1 MVKIRFTIEA
11 YIRTIRFMWIWQ
23 SALWPQFSFDSN
35 ALQAALVAA
44 RRAQGRLLGAAE
56 QLQLLD
62 TSELQLA
69 IWTREA
75 LATAQIE
82 GEVLQVNSVR
92 ASAARRLGLVPDPTV
107 HKDERTE
114 ATLDVIQAATGS
126 WQQPL
131 THGALYS
138 WQAALFPTGYSGITR
153 IDVGSYRTH
162 TEPMQIVT
170 QRLGENDVIHYQAPE
185 SKDVPR
191 QMKALLAWL
200 NDDRINGKLAL
211 TDGLIRAAIAHLW
224 FEAIHPFEDGNGR
237 IGRALAERC
246 LAQDMQSELRLF
258 SLSQQFMLDRTGY
271 YAQLQR
277 ASNFSSKFDRAQP
290 AEMDITAWI
299 HWFLGCVEKACL
311 ESLAQMAQ
319 ANAKNKFNYRLQSS
333 HPDLSKSQRKV
344 LLKLFEARQTNA
356 TPDNPSG
363 FSGGMSTEKYLAIS
377 GVSRAT
383 AYRELTDLV
392 AQQLLTI
399 SGQGRATRYA
409 LA

>member
-1 MVKIRFTIEA
+1 
-11 YIRTIRFMWIWQ
+11 MWIWQ
-23 SALWPQFSFDSN
+23 SVLWPQFSFDSN

-62 TSELQLA
+62 VSELQLA
-69 IWTREA
+69 GWTREA

-82 GEVLQVNSVR
+82 GEVLQLNSVR
-92 ASAARRLGLVPDPTV
+92 ASAARRLGLAPDPAA

-114 ATLDVIQAATGS
+114 ATLDVIQAATSS

-131 THGALYS
+131 THGALYR
-138 WQAALFPTGYSGITR
+138 WQAALFPTGYNGITR
-153 IDVGSYRTH
+153 IDAGTYRRH

-170 QRLGENDVIHYQAPE
+170 QQLGEKGVIHYQAPA

-200 NDDRINGKLAL
+200 NDGRINGKLAV

-224 FEAIHPFEDGNGR
+224 FEVIHPFEDGNGR
-237 IGRALAERC
+237 IGRALVERC
-246 LAQDMQSELRLF
+246 LAEDMRSELRLF
-258 SLSQQFMLDRTGY
+258 SLSQQFMLDRAGY

-277 ASNFSSKFDRAQP
+277 ASKFDRAQP

-299 HWFLGCVEKACL
+299 HWFLGCVDKACL
-311 ESLAQMAQ
+311 ESLAQLAQ

-344 LLKLFEARQTNA
+344 LFKLFESRQTNA

-363 FSGGMSTEKYLAIS
+363 FSGGMSTEKYVAIS

-399 SGQGRATRYA
+399 SGQGRGTRYA
-409 LA
+409 LLAASNCRF

>member
-1 MVKIRFTIEA
+1 
-11 YIRTIRFMWIWQ
+11 MWIWQ

-62 TSELQLA
+62 ASELQLSG
-69 IWTREA
+69 WTREA

-82 GEVLQVNSVR
+82 GEVLQLNSVR
-92 ASAARRLGLVPDPTV
+92 ASAARRLGLAPDPAA

-114 ATLDVIQAATGS
+114 ATLDVIQAAAGS

-131 THGALYS
+131 THGDLYR
-138 WQAALFPTGYSGITR
+138 WQAALFPTGYSGIIKIAAGT
-153 IDVGSYRTH
+153 YRTH
-162 TEPMQIVT
+162 AEPMQIVT
-170 QRLGENDVIHYQAPE
+170 LRLGQNDVVHYQAPE
-185 SKDVPR
+185 SKDVRR
-191 QMKALLAWL
+191 QMSALLTWL
-200 NDDRINGKLAL
+200 NDGRIAGKLAV

-224 FEAIHPFEDGNGR
+224 FEVIHPFEDGNGR

-246 LAQDMQSELRLF
+246 MAQDMQSELRLF
-258 SLSQQFMLDRTGY
+258 SLSQQFMLDRSGY

-277 ASNFSSKFDRAQP
+277 ATNFSLKFDEAQP
-290 AEMDITAWI
+290 VEMDITAWI

-311 ESLAQMAQ
+311 ESLAQMAK
-319 ANAKNKFNYRLQSS
+319 ANAKNRFNYRLQAD

-344 LLKLFEARQTNA
+344 LFKLFEARQTNA
-356 TPDNPSG
+356 TPDNLSG
-363 FSGGMSTEKYLAIS
+363 FSGGMSTEKYVAIS

-399 SGQGRATRYA
+399 SGQGRGTRYA
-409 LA
+409 LV

>member
-1 MVKIRFTIEA
+1 
-11 YIRTIRFMWIWQ
+11 MWIWQ
-23 SALWPQFSFDSN
+23 SVLWPQFSFDSN

-62 TSELQLA
+62 VGELALSG
-69 IWTREA
+69 WTREA

-82 GEVLQVNSVR
+82 GEVLQLNSVR
-92 ASAARRLGLVPDPTV
+92 ASAARRLGLAPDPTA

-131 THGALYS
+131 THEALYS

-153 IDVGSYRTH
+153 IDVGNYRSH

-170 QRLGENDVIHYQAPE
+170 QRLGENDVIHYQTPE

-200 NDDRINGKLAL
+200 NDGRINGKRAV

-224 FEAIHPFEDGNGR
+224 FETIHPFEDGNGR
-237 IGRALAERC
+237 IGRALIERC
-246 LAQDMQSELRLF
+246 LAEDMQSELRLF
-258 SLSQQFMLDRTGY
+258 SLSQQFMLDRAGY

-277 ASNFSSKFDRAQP
+277 ASKRDAAAQ

-311 ESLAQMAQ
+311 ESLAQLGQ
-319 ANAKNKFNYRLQSS
+319 ATAKNKFNYRLQSS

-344 LLKLFEARQTNA
+344 LFKLFEARQTHA

-363 FSGGMSTEKYLAIS
+363 FSGGMSTEKYVAIS

-409 LA
+409 LV

>member
-1 MVKIRFTIEA
+1 
-11 YIRTIRFMWIWQ
+11 MWIWQ
-23 SALWPQFSFDSN
+23 SALWTQFFFDSN

-62 TSELQLA
+62 VSELQLSG
-69 IWTREA
+69 WSREA

-82 GEVLQVNSVR
+82 GELLQLNSVR
-92 ASAARRLGLVPDPTV
+92 ASAARRLGLVPNPTA

-114 ATLDVIQAATGS
+114 ATLDVIQAATSS
-126 WQQPL
+126 WQKPL
-131 THGALYS
+131 THEALYS
-138 WQAALFPTGYSGITR
+138 WQAALFPTGYSGITK
-153 IDVGSYRTH
+153 INPGAYRTH
-162 TEPMQIVT
+162 TDPMQIVT
-170 QRLGENDVIHYQAPE
+170 QRLDQNDVIHYQAPD
-185 SKDVPR
+185 SKDVPK
-191 QMKALLAWL
+191 QMRELLTWL
-200 NDDRINGKLAL
+200 NDGQISGKQAV

-224 FEAIHPFEDGNGR
+224 FEVIHPFEDGNGR
-237 IGRALAERC
+237 IGRALVERC
-246 LAQDMQSELRLF
+246 LAEDMQSELRLF

-277 ASNFSSKFDRAQP
+277 ASKCDKTQQ

-311 ESLAQMAQ
+311 ESLAQIAQ
-319 ANAKNKFNYRLQSS
+319 ASAKNKFNYRLQSK
-333 HPDLSKSQRKV
+333 HPDLSRSQRKV
-344 LLKLFEARQTNA
+344 LLKLFEARQTNV
-356 TPDNPSG
+356 TPDNPTG
-363 FSGGMSTEKYLAIS
+363 FSGGMSTEKYAAIS

-399 SGQGRATRYA
+399 SGQGRGTRYA
-409 LA
+409 LV

>member
-1 MVKIRFTIEA
+1 
-11 YIRTIRFMWIWQ
+11 MWIWQ
-23 SALWPQFSFDSN
+23 SALWTQFSFDSN

-62 TSELQLA
+62 VSELQLSG
-69 IWTREA
+69 WSREA

-82 GEVLQVNSVR
+82 GELLQLNSVR
-92 ASAARRLGLVPDPTV
+92 ASAARRLGLAPNPTA

-114 ATLDVIQAATGS
+114 ATLDVIQAATSS
-126 WQQPL
+126 WQKPL
-131 THGALYS
+131 THEALYS
-138 WQAALFPTGYSGITR
+138 WQAALFPTGYSGITK
-153 IDVGSYRTH
+153 INPGAYRTH

-170 QRLGENDVIHYQAPE
+170 QRLDQNDVIHYQAPD
-185 SKDVPR
+185 SRDVPK
-191 QMKALLAWL
+191 QMRELLTWL
-200 NDDRINGKLAL
+200 NDGQISGKQAV

-224 FEAIHPFEDGNGR
+224 FEVIHPFEDGNGR
-237 IGRALAERC
+237 IGRALVERC
-246 LAQDMQSELRLF
+246 LAEDMHSELRLF

-277 ASNFSSKFDRAQP
+277 ASKCTSKNDMTQQ

-311 ESLAQMAQ
+311 ESLVQIAQ
-319 ANAKNKFNYRLQSS
+319 ASAKNKFNYRLQSN
-333 HPDLSKSQRKV
+333 HPDLSKSQCKV
-344 LLKLFEARQTNA
+344 LFKLFEARQTNV
-356 TPDNPSG
+356 TPDNPTG
-363 FSGGMSTEKYLAIS
+363 FSGGMSTEKYAAIS

-399 SGQGRATRYA
+399 SGQGRGTRYA
-409 LA
+409 LV

>member
-1 MVKIRFTIEA
+1 
-11 YIRTIRFMWIWQ
+11 MWIWQ
-23 SALWPQFSFDSN
+23 SALWTQFSFDSN

-62 TSELQLA
+62 VSELQLSG
-69 IWTREA
+69 WSREA

-82 GEVLQVNSVR
+82 GELLQLNSVR
-92 ASAARRLGLVPDPTV
+92 ASAARRLGLAPNPTP

-114 ATLDVIQAATGS
+114 ATLDVIQAATSS
-126 WQQPL
+126 WQKPL
-131 THGALYS
+131 THEALYS
-138 WQAALFPTGYSGITR
+138 WQAALFPTGYSGITK
-153 IDVGSYRTH
+153 INPGAYRTH

-170 QRLGENDVIHYQAPE
+170 QRLDQNDVIHYQAPD
-185 SKDVPR
+185 SKDVPK
-191 QMKALLAWL
+191 QMRELLTWL
-200 NDDRINGKLAL
+200 NDGQISGKQAV

-224 FEAIHPFEDGNGR
+224 FEVIHPFEDGNGR
-237 IGRALAERC
+237 IGRALVERC
-246 LAQDMQSELRLF
+246 LAEDMHSELRLF

-277 ASNFSSKFDRAQP
+277 ASKCDKTQQ

-311 ESLAQMAQ
+311 ESLVQIAQ
-319 ANAKNKFNYRLQSS
+319 ASAKNKFNYRLQSK
-333 HPDLSKSQRKV
+333 HPDLSKSQCKV
-344 LLKLFEARQTNA
+344 LFKLFEARQTNV
-356 TPDNPSG
+356 TLDNPTG
-363 FSGGMSTEKYLAIS
+363 FSGGMSTEKYAAIS

-392 AQQLLTI
+392 AQQVLTI
-399 SGQGRATRYA
+399 SGQGRGTRYA
-409 LA
+409 LV

>member
-1 MVKIRFTIEA
+1 
-11 YIRTIRFMWIWQ
+11 MWIWQ
-23 SALWPQFSFDSN
+23 SALWTQFSFDSN

-62 TSELQLA
+62 VSELQLSG
-69 IWTREA
+69 WSREA

-82 GEVLQVNSVR
+82 GELLQLNSVR
-92 ASAARRLGLVPDPTV
+92 ASAARRLGLVPNPTA

-114 ATLDVIQAATGS
+114 ATLDVIEAATSS
-126 WQQPL
+126 WQKPL
-131 THGALYS
+131 THEALYS
-138 WQAALFPTGYSGITR
+138 WQAALFPTGYSGITK
-153 IDVGSYRTH
+153 IDAGAYRTH

-170 QRLGENDVIHYQAPE
+170 QRLDQNDVIHYQAPD
-185 SKDVPR
+185 SKDVPK
-191 QMKALLAWL
+191 QMRELLTWL
-200 NDDRINGKLAL
+200 NDGQISGKQAV

-224 FEAIHPFEDGNGR
+224 FEVIHPFEDGNGR
-237 IGRALAERC
+237 IGRALVERC
-246 LAQDMQSELRLF
+246 LAEDMQSELRLF

-277 ASNFSSKFDRAQP
+277 ASKCDKTQQ

-311 ESLAQMAQ
+311 ESLAQIAQ
-319 ANAKNKFNYRLQSS
+319 ASAKNKFNYRLQSK
-333 HPDLSKSQRKV
+333 HPDLSRSQRKV
-344 LLKLFEARQTNA
+344 LLKLFEARQTNV
-356 TPDNPSG
+356 TPDNPTG
-363 FSGGMSTEKYLAIS
+363 FSGGMSTEKYAAIS

-399 SGQGRATRYA
+399 SGQGRGTRYA
-409 LA
+409 LV

>member
-1 MVKIRFTIEA
+1 
-11 YIRTIRFMWIWQ
+11 MWIWQ
-23 SALWPQFSFDSN
+23 SALWTQFSFDSN

-62 TSELQLA
+62 VSELQLSG
-69 IWTREA
+69 WSREA

-82 GEVLQVNSVR
+82 GELLQLNSVR
-92 ASAARRLGLVPDPTV
+92 ASAARRLGLVPNPTA

-114 ATLDVIQAATGS
+114 ATLDVIQAATSS
-126 WQQPL
+126 WQKPL
-131 THGALYS
+131 THEALYS
-138 WQAALFPTGYSGITR
+138 WQAALFPTGYSGITK
-153 IDVGSYRTH
+153 IDAGAYRTH

-170 QRLGENDVIHYQAPE
+170 QRLDQNDVIHYQAPD
-185 SKDVPR
+185 SKDVPK
-191 QMKALLAWL
+191 QMRALLTWL
-200 NDDRINGKLAL
+200 NDGQISGKQAV

-224 FEAIHPFEDGNGR
+224 FEVIHPFEDGNGR
-237 IGRALAERC
+237 IGRALVERC
-246 LAQDMQSELRLF
+246 LAEDMQSELRLF

-277 ASNFSSKFDRAQP
+277 ASKCDKTQQ

-311 ESLAQMAQ
+311 ESLAQIAQ
-319 ANAKNKFNYRLQSS
+319 ASAKNKFNYRLQSK
-333 HPDLSKSQRKV
+333 HPDLSRSQRKV
-344 LLKLFEARQTNA
+344 LLKLFEARQTNV
-356 TPDNPSG
+356 TPDNPTG
-363 FSGGMSTEKYLAIS
+363 FSGGMSTEKYAAIS

-399 SGQGRATRYA
+399 SGQGRGTRYA
-409 LA
+409 LV

>member
-1 MVKIRFTIEA
+1 
-11 YIRTIRFMWIWQ
+11 MWIWQ
-23 SALWPQFSFDSN
+23 SALWPQFSFDAN
-35 ALQAALVAA
+35 ALQAALAAA
-44 RRAQGRLLGAAE
+44 RHAQGRLLGAAE

-62 TSELQLA
+62 AGELQLSG
-69 IWTREA
+69 WTREA

-82 GEVLQVNSVR
+82 GEVLQLNSVR
-92 ASAARRLGLVPDPTV
+92 ASAARRLGLLPDPTA

-131 THGALYS
+131 THETLFT
-138 WQAALFPTGYSGITR
+138 WQAALFPTGYSGIIKT
-153 IDVGSYRTH
+153 DAGTYRTH
-162 TEPMQIVT
+162 AEPMQIIT
-170 QRLGENDVIHYQAPE
+170 QRLGQNDVIHYQAPD
-185 SKDVPR
+185 SKDVPK
-191 QMKALLAWL
+191 QMEALLAWL
-200 NDDRINGKLAL
+200 NDGRITGKLAV
-211 TDGLIRAAIAHLW
+211 TDGFIRAAIAHLW
-224 FEAIHPFEDGNGR
+224 FEVIHPFEDGNGR

-277 ASNFSSKFDRAQP
+277 VSKCPSKFDRNQP
-290 AEMDITAWI
+290 AQMDITAWI

-311 ESLAQMAQ
+311 ESLAQLAQ
-319 ANAKNKFNYRLQSS
+319 ATAKNKFNYRLQSDN
-333 HPDLSKSQRKV
+333 PDLSKSQRKV
-344 LLKLFEARQTNA
+344 LFKLFEARQTNA

-363 FSGGMSTEKYLAIS
+363 FSGGMSTEKYVAIS

-399 SGQGRATRYA
+399 SGQGRGTRYA
-409 LA
+409 LV

>member
-1 MVKIRFTIEA
+1 
-11 YIRTIRFMWIWQ
+11 MWIWQ

-44 RRAQGRLLGAAE
+44 RCAQGRLLGAAE

-62 TSELQLA
+62 VSQLQLSG
-69 IWTREA
+69 WTREA

-82 GEVLQVNSVR
+82 GEVLQLNSVH
-92 ASAARRLGLVPDPTV
+92 ASAARRLGLAPDPTA

-131 THGALYS
+131 TLEALYS
-138 WQAALFPTGYSGITR
+138 WQAALFPAGHSGITK
-153 IDVGSYRTH
+153 IDVDAYRTH
-162 TEPMQIVT
+162 AEPMQIVT
-170 QRLGENDVIHYQAPE
+170 QRLGRNDVVHYQAPE

-200 NDDRINGKLAL
+200 NDGRITGKLAV

-224 FEAIHPFEDGNGR
+224 FEVIHPFEDGNGR

-246 LAQDMQSELRLF
+246 LAEDMQSGLRLF
-258 SLSQQFMLDRTGY
+258 SLSQQFMLDRAGY
-271 YAQLQR
+271 YAQSQR
-277 ASNFSSKFDRAQP
+277 ASKYDSAQL

-319 ANAKNKFNYRLQSS
+319 ANAKNKFSYRLQSS
-333 HPDLSKSQRKV
+333 HPDLSKAQRKV
-344 LLKLFEARQTNA
+344 LFKLFEVRLTNA

-363 FSGGMSTEKYLAIS
+363 FAGGMSTEKYVAIS

-392 AQQLLTI
+392 ARQLLTI
-399 SGQGRATRYA
+399 RGQGRGTRYA
-409 LA
+409 LV